1 MNDSSWLD
9 KMLASFD
16 VSLSQ
21 HQRLITLVLDGVE
34 LIPHR
39 LVGEERVS
47 RPFRYRLD
55 AISQSGDIELKS
67 LMAKPA
73 TLSIRQADGQYRQ
86 LSALVESAALL
97 GEDGGVYYYQLSLV
111 PWLTMLT
118 LGRDSRIFQDLSAIE
133 VIERVFQGH
142 EIAQGDG
149 AST

>member
-21 HQRLITLVLDGVE
+21 HQRLVTLALEGVE
-34 LIPHR
+34 LIPPL

-55 AISQSGDIELKS
+55 AISQSGNIELKS
-67 LMAKPA
+67 LMARPA

-97 GEDGGVYYYQLSLV
+97 GEDGG
-111 PWLTMLT
+111 W
-118 LGRDSRIFQDLSAIE
+118 
-133 VIERVFQGH
+133 
-142 EIAQGDG
+142 
-149 AST
+149 